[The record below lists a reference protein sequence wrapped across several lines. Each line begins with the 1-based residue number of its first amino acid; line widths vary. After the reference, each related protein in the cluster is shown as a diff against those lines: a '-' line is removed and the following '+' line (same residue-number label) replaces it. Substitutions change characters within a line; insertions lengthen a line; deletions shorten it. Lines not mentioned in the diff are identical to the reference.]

1 MLLFLNIINVTMFV
15 SIAIKEW
22 DVPIS
27 YFLIL

>member
-22 DVPIS
+22 DVLIN
-27 YFLIL
+27 YFLTL